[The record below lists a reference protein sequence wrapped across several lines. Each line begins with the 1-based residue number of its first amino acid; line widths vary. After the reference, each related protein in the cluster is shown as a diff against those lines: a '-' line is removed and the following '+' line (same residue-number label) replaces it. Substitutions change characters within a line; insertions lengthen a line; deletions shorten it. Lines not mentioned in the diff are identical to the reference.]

1 MKKLFFVTL
10 MSAGVLFA
18 TAQEPTKKCCSSKKT
33 CTEQSKKEC
42 KDGKKS
48 CCTGKKSDH
57 AKSETKPA
65 PKN

>member
-1 MKKLFFVTL
+1 MKKLFFITV
-10 MSAGVLFA
+10 MAAGVLVS
-18 TAQEPTKKCCSSKKT
+18 TAQEPAKKCCSTKKS

-48 CCTGKKSDH
+48 CCTGKKSEH
-57 AKSETKPA
+57 AKSESKPA